1 MNAPAESSSPGVP
14 THIGGY
20 RIEGEL
26 GRGAMGIVYKA
37 VHETLERP
45 VALKFLP
52 HEYTNNP
59 ESVAR
64 FLREA
69 RTVATIRD
77 DHVVQVY
84 DAGEEKG
91 KYYIAMELVDGVS
104 LKKHLQEKKR
114 LGEEEGLELM
124 AQAARGLAAAHAK
137 GLVHRDVKPD
147 NMLLDKDRKHLR
159 IVDFGLVTDSAS
171 DTQLTATGA
180 YLGTPQYM
188 SAEQADGEKADAR
201 SDLYALGVTFYEAF
215 TGRPP
220 FTAETALNLLFK
232 HRFEEPPAPSSVL
245 PAMSRNLNNLLL
257 TLMAKK
263 PEQRVQSAARLA
275 ELIEGIR
282 KGEKIPEPPP
292 FESPLKAVQSN
303 PDLAGADMA
312 AAREAPAGRGPMAV
326 AGILAALLVVAALVW
341 TLAFGG
347 GEKRPAA
354 SDSSSSGS
362 AGPLAPPG
370 DAKTAK
376 NAGGSGGTSAS
387 KTPAPEAEAP
397 APGPAP
403 DNLPLPERIRA
414 HVKNGRLSD
423 ARKLL
428 NEERRERPQDE
439 GLLSMDQGLG
449 ALEKIETILDGLGPL
464 FPQAEDTAKAAAG
477 HDLDDGLAGK
487 LLAQFREEKERL
499 PRKREHAR
507 DLFDRGNYG
516 KLPAMVDDAKAY
528 ADTLHDGVNE
538 GKKRFEAAA
547 AKERGEGGLL
557 GKITGGNKKG
567 DPKLAVLYQQ
577 SADAFEALRAKAAPL
592 RE

>member
-20 RIEGEL
+20 RLEGEL
-26 GRGAMGIVYKA
+26 GRGAMGVVYRA

-69 RTVATIRD
+69 RTVATIRN

-84 DAGEEKG
+84 DAGEENG

-114 LGEEEGLELM
+114 LSEEEGLELM
-124 AQAARGLAAAHAK
+124 AQAALGLAAAHVK

-245 PAMSRNLNNLLL
+245 PAMSRSLNNLLL

-275 ELIEGIR
+275 ELIDGLK

-292 FESPLKAVQSN
+292 FESPLKALQSS
-303 PDLAGADMA
+303 PDLAGADLA
-312 AAREAPAGRGPMAV
+312 PAREPSAARGPLALAGM
-326 AGILAALLVVAALVW
+326 LLALLVVAVIAW
-341 TLAFGG
+341 TLIFGG

-354 SDSSSSGS
+354 SDSSSSGN
-362 AGPLAPPG
+362 AGPLVAPG
-370 DAKTAK
+370 DTKTPK
-376 NAGGSGGTSAS
+376 SNGGSNGTSAV
-387 KTPAPEAEAP
+387 KTPAPNGTAP
-397 APGPAP
+397 APAPVP

-414 HVKNGRLSD
+414 HVKNGSLSD

-428 NEERRERPQDE
+428 NEARQERPQDE

-449 ALEKIETILDGLGPL
+449 ALEKIETILDELAPL
-464 FPQAEDTAKAAAG
+464 FPQAVETAKAATEN
-477 HDLDDGLAGK
+477 DLEDGLAGK
-487 LLAQFREEKERL
+487 LLAQFREEQERI

-507 DLFDRGNYG
+507 DLFERGNYG

-528 ADTLHDGVNE
+528 ADKFHDGVNE
-538 GKKRFEAAA
+538 GKKRFDAAA
-547 AKERGEGGLL
+547 KKERGEGGLI
-557 GKITGGNKKG
+557 GTITGGNKKG
-567 DPKLAVLYQQ
+567 DAKLAVLYQQ